1 MATRTIT
8 NWWKRKL
15 SLSFRDSTGI
25 EDYFLGLHL
34 VEDLIAFHGIS
45 QRHDF
50 VEHESKL
57 VSIVQ
62 TSHDR

>member
-1 MATRTIT
+1 
-8 NWWKRKL
+8 
-15 SLSFRDSTGI
+15 
-25 EDYFLGLHL
+25 LGLHL